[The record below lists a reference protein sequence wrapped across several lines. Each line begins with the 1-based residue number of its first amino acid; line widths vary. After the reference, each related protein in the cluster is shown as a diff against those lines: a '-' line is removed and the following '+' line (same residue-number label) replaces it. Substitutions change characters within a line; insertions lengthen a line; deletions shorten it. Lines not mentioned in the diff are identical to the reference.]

1 MKQANYYCFLVVPR
15 PLQGQRTRK
24 VHFEKGKCTLYLV
37 GLFVLRSEVPL
48 ADSKAFKNLNGNIHI
63 HMP

>member
-1 MKQANYYCFLVVPR
+1 M
-15 PLQGQRTRK
+15 
-24 VHFEKGKCTLYLV
+24 YLV